1 MVELPFWIGRACQS
15 VGRSVCLSASPSSLA
30 PCCCCRFPHSE
41 EGSPK
46 KAKGATLFLRE
57 TNEGVVTDTRE
68 EVSDTV
74 NGLTF
79 HYTAGSFFQVMLG
92 SHGT

>member
-1 MVELPFWIGRACQS
+1 MYVRIFFL
-15 VGRSVCLSASPSSLA
+15 VGVDSA
-30 PCCCCRFPHSE
+30 

-57 TNEGVVTDTRE
+57 TNEGVVTDPRA

-74 NGLTF
+74 NDLTF
-79 HYTAGSFFQVMLG
+79 RYTAGSFFQVGRWVGMWMCG
-92 SHGT
+92 GGGRGPSFNVHVYM